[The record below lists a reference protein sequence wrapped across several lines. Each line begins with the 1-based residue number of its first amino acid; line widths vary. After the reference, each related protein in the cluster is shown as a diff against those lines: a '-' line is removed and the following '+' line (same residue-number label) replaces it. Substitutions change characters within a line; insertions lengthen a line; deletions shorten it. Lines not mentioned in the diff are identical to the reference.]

1 MSVHA
6 EKLNTFLRKYL
17 QESVEQLD
25 FLQKEVI
32 ETQKSIAKNILM
44 ETERLDFT
52 NEMSID
58 NNQNGYLINYHES
71 VYQTC
76 VELYTALK
84 NQEAHFVA
92 HADLNI
98 KRFLR
103 IRSNFEPDSE
113 QRNQLL
119 KFKEDIFKR
128 EKSLNKINPF
138 YSKNKEDLKT
148 LDNLIAKNDLMYE
161 KYSEL
166 LSDLETLRSLY

>member
-92 HADLNI
+92 YADLNI

-128 EKSLNKINPF
+128 EKS
-138 YSKNKEDLKT
+138 
-148 LDNLIAKNDLMYE
+148 
-161 KYSEL
+161 
-166 LSDLETLRSLY
+166 

>member
-17 QESVEQLD
+17 LESVEQLD

-92 HADLNI
+92 YADLNI
-98 KRFLR
+98 KKFLQ